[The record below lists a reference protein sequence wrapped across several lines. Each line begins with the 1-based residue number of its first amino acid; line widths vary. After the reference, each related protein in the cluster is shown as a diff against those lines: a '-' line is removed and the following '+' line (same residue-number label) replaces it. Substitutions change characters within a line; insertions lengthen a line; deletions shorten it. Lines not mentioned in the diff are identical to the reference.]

1 MNNRPYLK
9 EESMGKLTTILLIA
23 VFTIP
28 VLTAFAETVGAGE
41 EPELIP
47 LDVLFGNP
55 TKHRARISP
64 DGTMLAYLAPY
75 EDVVNVWVK
84 TIGKEDDRPVTM
96 DTERPIYIYTWAQDN
111 EHVLYLRDKYGDE
124 NDHLYRVDLDSGE
137 TEDLT
142 PFDGV
147 KVELYEHNKHFP
159 NRAIVTMNRR
169 NPELFDVYALDLGTG
184 EVEMM
189 AENPGDV
196 IGWDLDAGQVVRGA
210 NVMAPDGSYVLRVR
224 DDAESDWRELIVWD
238 VEDAMNST
246 SLDFDG
252 SGDWM
257 YLFDSRDANTTRL
270 AKINVH
276 TDEIEVIA
284 EDPVYDVSGFMLNPD
299 TFELEAYA
307 VYGDREEWVAL
318 DENVREDFERIGE
331 IDDGDFRV
339 LDRDNADDTW
349 IVYFD
354 KTDESASYYA
364 YDRNTKEATFLFYT
378 RPELNDYT
386 LATMEPIEFTARDGL
401 TVHGYATFPPGKGRE
416 DLSTVL
422 FVHGG
427 PWDRDRWWFDPFVQA
442 LANRG
447 YLVLQVNYRGSAG
460 YGKGFINAGNKE
472 WGGKMQD
479 DLTDAVGWAVERG
492 WADPDKVAIMGFS
505 YGGYTALIGA
515 TFTPDLY
522 TCAVSSMGPS
532 NLVTF
537 IETIPAYWAPVIPVY
552 NERIG
557 NVETERE
564 LLESRSPIF
573 KVDEIKIPMLLSY
586 GANDPRVKLSEG
598 EQIVAVMEEKGIDY
612 EFIVF
617 DDEGHGFQ
625 QPHNMIKFMAAVEEF
640 LAEHL
645 GGRWLEYEE

>member
-1 MNNRPYLK
+1 MK
-9 EESMGKLTTILLIA
+9 EESMGKIIAILIIA
-23 VFTIP
+23 LLAVP
-28 VLTAFAETVGAGE
+28 VLGAFAETAAAGA

-55 TKHRARISP
+55 TKLRARISP

-75 EDVVNVWVK
+75 EGVVNVWVK
-84 TIGKEDDRPVTM
+84 TIGNEDDHPVTT
-96 DTERPIYIYTWAQDN
+96 DTERPIYVYTWAQDN
-111 EHVLYLRDKYGDE
+111 KHVLYLRDKYGDE
-124 NDHLYRVDLDSGE
+124 NDHLYRVDMETGE

-159 NRAIVTMNRR
+159 NRAIITMNRR
-169 NPELFDVYALDLGTG
+169 DPELFDVYALDLETG
-184 EVEMM
+184 DVEMI

-196 IGWDLDAGQVVRGA
+196 IGWDADAEQVVRGA
-210 NVMAPDGSYVLRVR
+210 NVIAPDGSYVLRVR
-224 DDAESDWRELIVWD
+224 DDAESDWRDLIVWG

-276 TDEIEVIA
+276 TDEFEVIA
-284 EDPVYDVSGFMLNPD
+284 EDPVYDVSDYMLNPD

-307 VYGDREEWVAL
+307 VYRDRKEWVAL
-318 DENVREDFERIGE
+318 DENVREDFERIRE
-331 IDDGDFRV
+331 IDDGDFNV

-354 KTDESASYYA
+354 RPDAPTSYFA
-364 YDRNTKEATFLFYT
+364 YDRKTKEATFLFYT
-378 RPELNDYT
+378 RPELNEYT
-386 LATMEPIEFTARDGL
+386 LAPMEPISFAARDGL
-401 TVHGYATFPPGKGRE
+401 TIHGYATFPPGKGRE
-416 DLSTVL
+416 NLPTVL
-422 FVHGG
+422 YVHGG
-427 PWDRDRWWFDPFVQA
+427 PWDRDYWWFEPFVQV

-447 YLVLQVNYRGSAG
+447 YLVLQVNYRGSSG
-460 YGKGFINAGNKE
+460 YGKDFINAGNKE

-479 DLTDAVGWAVERG
+479 DLTDAVNWAVERG
-492 WADPDKVAIMGFS
+492 WADQNKVAIMGFS
-505 YGGYTALIGA
+505 YGGYAALVGA

-522 TCAVSSMGPS
+522 ECAVSSMGPS
-532 NLVTF
+532 DLVTF
-537 IETIPAYWAPVIPVY
+537 IETIPPYWAPIIPMY

-564 LLESRSPIF
+564 FLESWSPIF

-598 EQIVAVMEEKGIDY
+598 EQIVAVMKEKGIDY
-612 EFIVF
+612 KYIVF
-617 DDEGHGFQ
+617 PDEGHGFQ
-625 QPHNMIKFMAAVEEF
+625 QPQNIIRFAAETEKF

-645 GGRWLEYEE
+645 GGRYMEYE

>member
-1 MNNRPYLK
+1 
-9 EESMGKLTTILLIA
+9 MGKIIKFILLTVTA
-23 VFTIP
+23 VP
-28 VLTAFAETVGAGE
+28 AFCAYADTAETTE

-55 TKHRARISP
+55 TKLRARVSP

-84 TIGKEDDRPVTM
+84 TIGKEDDRPVTT
-96 DTERPIYIYTWAQDN
+96 DAERPIYFYSWAQDN
-111 EHVLYLRDKYGDE
+111 ERVLYLRDKYGDE
-124 NDHLYRVDLDSGE
+124 NDHLYSVDLATGS

-147 KVELYEHNKHFP
+147 KVNLYEHNKHFP
-159 NRAIVTMNRR
+159 GRAIITMNKRD
-169 NPELFDVYALDLGTG
+169 PELFDVYALDLETGDVGTL
-184 EVEMM
+184 

-210 NVMAPDGSYVLRVR
+210 NVMAPDGSFVLRVR

-270 AKINVH
+270 AKINVY
-276 TDEIEVIA
+276 TDELEIIA
-284 EDPVYDVSGFMLNPD
+284 EDPTYDISGYMLNPD

-307 VYGDREEWVAL
+307 VYRDREEWVAL
-318 DENVREDFERIGE
+318 DEDIREDFDVIRG
-331 IDDGDFRV
+331 IDEGDFDV

-364 YDRNTKEATFLFYT
+364 YERGTKEATFLFDT

-386 LATMEPIEFTARDGL
+386 LASVEPISFTARDGL
-401 TVHGYATFPPGKGRE
+401 TVHGYATFPPGKALE
-416 DLSTVL
+416 DLPTVL
-422 FVHGG
+422 YVHGG
-427 PWDRDRWWFDPFVQA
+427 PWDRDRWWFEPFVQA

-447 YLVLQVNYRGSAG
+447 YLVLQVNYRGSTG
-460 YGKGFINAGNKE
+460 YGKDFVNAGNKE

-479 DLTDAVGWAVERG
+479 DLTDAVAWAVEQG
-492 WADPDKVAIMGFS
+492 WVDPARVAIMGAS
-505 YGGYTALIGA
+505 YGGYAALAGA
-515 TFTPDLY
+515 AFTPDLY
-522 TCAVSSMGPS
+522 ACAVSAMGPS

-537 IETIPAYWAPVIPVY
+537 IETIPPYWAPIIPMY

-557 NVETERE
+557 NAETERE
-564 LLESRSPIF
+564 FLESRSPIYC
-573 KVDEIKIPMLLSY
+573 VDEIKIPMLLSY
-586 GANDPRVKLSEG
+586 GANAPRVKLSEG

-625 QPHNMIKFMAAVEEF
+625 QPHNMIKFAAETEKF

-645 GGRWLEYEE
+645 GGRYLEYEE